1 MAIQVY
7 GNWDI
12 GYVMDR
18 HTSNSEYLG
27 DDAYGHPMF
36 DTTYTELGELV
47 HKLKYKAR
55 YDLVEDIINNI
66 SEFIV
71 GQFAGKID
79 CVISVPPTNNR
90 IEQPAFLI
98 AEQIAELLHCSCRND
113 ILENVSTESAKNNP
127 NAVIGSIKKLLVA
140 KRPTHILL
148 VDDIYSTGTT
158 ANECVKILKEDPN
171 VLSVS
176 LLAITKT
183 KG

>member
-47 HKLKYKAR
+47 HKLKYRAR
-55 YDLVEDIINNI
+55 YDVVEDIINNI

-71 GQFAGKID
+71 DQFADKID

-90 IEQPAFLI
+90 IAQPAFLI

-113 ILENVSTESAKNNP
+113 ILENVSTESAKT
-127 NAVIGSIKKLLVA
+127 IQMQLLDQS
-140 KRPTHILL
+140 KNCWWLKDQLIFFWLMIYILREPQQTS
-148 VDDIYSTGTT
+148 V
-158 ANECVKILKEDPN
+158 LK
-171 VLSVS
+171 S
-176 LLAITKT
+176 
-183 KG
+183 